1 MSRLD
6 KIFAGWTFR
15 TATPEFEPGETITAY
30 VSEHN
35 GSGLSIRVGD
45 SVIRVADGQDA
56 AVEDKVRL
64 KVTSFDSDS
73 HVGTGE
79 LVEVLGPDG

>member
-6 KIFAGWTFR
+6 KLLAGWTFR
-15 TATPEFEPGETITAY
+15 TATPEFEADEVITAF
-30 VSEHN
+30 VSERN

-45 SVIRVADGQDA
+45 STIRVADGKDA

-64 KVTSFDSDS
+64 KVTSFDTDS

-79 LVEVLGPDG
+79 LVEVLGPEG